1 MEPEL
6 FREGIF
12 SQIEFGM
19 WKYNRTG
26 HWQFVQNNRIWD
38 YSSKR
43 AFQRTF
49 QWRHLLIVKSYLI
62 CGNRT
67 IAKQFVQNYS
77 HHCLLQW
84 DLGLFKPKSLAKSL
98 FCCKI
103 SQNNEED
110 RFVFFLE
117 TMFKDGSLYECCILK
132 LYGRPHISRRKG
144 NGSHCHPLPAASLPL
159 KVHLNE
165 WCLPSLAIC
174 IISILALIQ

>member
-6 FREGIF
+6 FREGSF

-38 YSSKR
+38 YSTKR

-49 QWRHLLIVKSYLI
+49 QWRNLLIVKLYLI

-117 TMFKDGSLYECCILK
+117 TMFKDGSLHPQIICPAHIYEEGKAMDHTATPFQQHHFPWKCTSMNDAF
-132 LYGRPHISRRKG
+132 RPS
-144 NGSHCHPLPAASLPL
+144 
-159 KVHLNE
+159 
-165 WCLPSLAIC
+165 PSV
-174 IISILALIQ
+174 S

>member
-43 AFQRTF
+43 TFQRTF
-49 QWRHLLIVKSYLI
+49 QWRHLLIVKLYLI

-84 DLGLFKPKSLAKSL
+84 DLGLFKPKSLACSVAKFLKTKKKTDL
-98 FCCKI
+98 FSFWRQCLRMEAYMNATSSNYMAGHIYQEGKAMDHTATPFQQHHFPRKCT
-103 SQNNEED
+103 SMND
-110 RFVFFLE
+110 AF
-117 TMFKDGSLYECCILK
+117 
-132 LYGRPHISRRKG
+132 RPS
-144 NGSHCHPLPAASLPL
+144 
-159 KVHLNE
+159 
-165 WCLPSLAIC
+165 PSV
-174 IISILALIQ
+174 S